1 MTDLYPDTPC
11 PACDRRHTLAH
22 RNTDRRPPRSIFSYV
37 CPLTKVVVSFRAAV
51 TPDPVI
57 LAPAEAISMTWISD

>member
-1 MTDLYPDTPC
+1 MTNLYPDTRC
-11 PACDRRHTLAH
+11 PACGRPHTLSH

-37 CPLTKVVVSFRAAV
+37 CPLTNVVVSFRPAA

-57 LAPAEAISMTWISD
+57 LAPADAVPMTWMSD